1 MQEVRSGEL
10 HQQLIFLAWL
20 LWQSSETTVFSF
32 SSYTTLTIRD
42 FIQTPNLIMALL
54 LYFKNSVLENLDLIP
69 RMEFCC
75 FSTERKPLMTQP
87 WLFCFSHGIFPCVLN
102 RATKLLVVSPAL
114 LATSCSVSVLLL
126 TLFREWFLSPLIFKC
141 SASEECFLLH
151 FKIAKLTSPSWGPQM
166 YYVNISVLS
175 T

>member
-1 MQEVRSGEL
+1 MQKVRSGEL

-20 LWQSSETTVFSF
+20 LWQSSETTVSSF
-32 SSYTTLTIRD
+32 SSLTTLTIRD

-75 FSTERKPLMTQP
+75 FSTERK
-87 WLFCFSHGIFPCVLN
+87 
-102 RATKLLVVSPAL
+102 LLVVLFLSQHFPVCPKSELPNCLWFLQHSWLLHAL
-114 LATSCSVSVLLL
+114 CLFLL
-126 TLFREWFLSPLIFKC
+126 TLFQECFLSPLIFKC